1 MTTIM
6 PDNSVSN
13 ETKADSVGSMLVN
26 IFLSPMRVFG
36 SIKARPTWVIPFV
49 IILIMT
55 AVTAYFVAPIAMEA
69 QKQEILSSENLSPE
83 QRDQTIQQMDT
94 YKGIGS
100 IIGAVVGTLGAAI
113 MVFVM
118 AAIILFMGTVIFGGS
133 AKFMQLVALVC
144 FTDMISVVGQIVK
157 TPLMVM
163 KQTMDIRTSLAVLLP
178 GSDMKS
184 VAYTLLNSFTDV
196 FLVWQIVLVI
206 AGVAVIYDFS
216 KGKAAATVLIPSG
229 VIAAVVGIVKAVF

>member
-6 PDNSVSN
+6 PDNSLSN

-36 SIKARPTWVIPFV
+36 SIKAKPTWVIPFV

-69 QKQEILSSENLSPE
+69 QKQDVLSNENLSPE
-83 QRDQTIQQMDT
+83 QRDQAVQQMET
-94 YKGIGS
+94 FKAIGPIIGS
-100 IIGAVVGTLGAAI
+100 AVGTLGAAI

-118 AAIILFMGTVIFGGS
+118 AAIILLMGTVMFGGS
-133 AKFMQLVALVC
+133 AKFMQLVALIC
-144 FTDMISVVGQIVK
+144 FTDMISVLGQIIK
-157 TPLMVM
+157 MPLMVM

-196 FLVWQIVLVI
+196 FLVWQIILVI
-206 AGVAVIYDFS
+206 AGVAVIYNFS
-216 KGKAAATVLIPSG
+216 KGKAAATVLIPVG
-229 VIAAVVGIVKAVF
+229 VIAIIIGVVKTIF

>member
-6 PDNSVSN
+6 PDNTVSN

-26 IFLSPMRVFG
+26 IFLSPLRVFG
-36 SIKARPTWVIPFV
+36 SIKAKPTWIIPFV
-49 IILIMT
+49 IILLAT
-55 AVTAYFVAPIAMEA
+55 TVTAYIVTPIAMEA
-69 QKQEILSSENLSPE
+69 QKQEMLSNENLSPE
-83 QRDQTIQQMDT
+83 QRDQAIQQMET
-94 YKGIGS
+94 YGGIS
-100 IIGAVVGTLGAAI
+100 QIIGAAAGTLGAAI

-118 AAIILFMGTVIFGGS
+118 AAIILFMGTVVFGGS

-144 FTDMISVVGQIVK
+144 FTDMISVLGQIVK
-157 TPLMVM
+157 APLMVM

-206 AGVAVIYDFS
+206 AGVAVIYNFS
-216 KGKAAATVLIPSG
+216 RGKAAATVLIPVG
-229 VIAAVVGIVKAVF
+229 VIAAVVGIVKAIL